1 MDYSGTILRGSSFEP
16 VEGTISVVDGT
27 IDEISPEPTDSETII
42 APAFVNAHTHL
53 GDSIAKEAG
62 EGLTLEELVA
72 PPDGLKHRLLEAAD
86 DATLVDGMG
95 RSLRYAA
102 RSGSVACYDFRE
114 GGRDGVDL
122 LREAATGVPIDAVAL
137 GRGPPDVVEHAD
149 GYGASGANDDDFAE
163 ARQTARAAGKPFGI
177 HAGEASP
184 DDLDPALDLDPDF
197 LVHVVHPEPTHL
209 DRIESTGTPVVVC
222 PRSNHLTRV
231 GRAPIETLVDRT
243 TVALGTDNAMLNAPN
258 MFREMAFVATITDC
272 STVEVLGMATRNGAT
287 LLGRRDGVL
296 EPGRPANLVLLDGD
310 SDNLV
315 GYRDP
320 VRALVRRATVEDVID
335 VIYRGSPVSST
346 LGTD

>member
-16 VEGTISVVDGT
+16 VEGTITVVDGT
-27 IDEISPEPTDSETII
+27 IDEITPEPADSERII
-42 APAFVNAHTHL
+42 APALVNAHTHL

-72 PPDGLKHRLLEAAD
+72 PPDGLKHRLLETAD
-86 DATLVDGMG
+86 DDTLVTGME

-114 GGRDGVDL
+114 GGRAGVDL
-122 LREAATGVPIDAVAL
+122 LREAATAVPIDAVAF
-137 GRGPPDVVEHAD
+137 GRGHPDVLDNAD

-163 ARQTARAAGKPFGI
+163 ARRAARTAGKPFGI

-184 DDLDPALDLDPDF
+184 DDLDSALALDPDF
-197 LVHVVHPEPTHL
+197 LVHVVHPQPAHL
-209 DRIESTGTPVVVC
+209 ERIESTQTPVVVC
-222 PRSNHLTRV
+222 PRSNYLTKV
-231 GRAPIETLVDRT
+231 GRAPIETLVERT

-258 MFREMAFVATITDC
+258 MFREMAFVATITDLAA
-272 STVEVLGMATRNGAT
+272 VEVLRMATRNGAT

-296 EPGRPANLVLLDGD
+296 EPGRPANLVVLDGD

-320 VRALVRRATVEDVID
+320 VRALVRRATVDDVID
-335 VIYRGSPVSST
+335 VVYRGSTVSSA
-346 LGTD
+346 LDAN